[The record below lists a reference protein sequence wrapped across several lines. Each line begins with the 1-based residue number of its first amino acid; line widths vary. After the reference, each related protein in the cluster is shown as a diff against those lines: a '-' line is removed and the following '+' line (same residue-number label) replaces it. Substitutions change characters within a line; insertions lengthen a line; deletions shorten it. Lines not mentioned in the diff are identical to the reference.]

1 MIQSSLL
8 KSSVRLPGTGLHVA
22 IIMDGSGRWAER
34 RGWPRS
40 AGHRAGERAVRTVVE
55 AAAEAGIGTLTLFA
69 FSGANWRRPPA
80 EAARL
85 MEIFRGFFDG
95 QADAHREQGVRVNV
109 IGRRDRLPGALLA
122 AIERAE
128 RTAAAGSKL
137 HLRLA
142 IDYSAR
148 EAVLEAVARLASSSN
163 LGPRAFTQALAEAI
177 HEAAPAPE
185 IDLLIRTGGE
195 QRLSDCLLWEGA
207 FAELIFSDC
216 LWPDFGKPE
225 LAAALAEFHR
235 RERRFGGIS
244 EAIAG

>member
-8 KSSVRLPGTGLHVA
+8 KPLISPSGTGLHVA

-34 RGWPRS
+34 RGWPRL
-40 AGHRAGERAVRTVVE
+40 AGHRAGERAVRRVVE
-55 AAAEAGIGTLTLFA
+55 AAAVDGIRTLTLFA
-69 FSGANWRRPPA
+69 FSSANWRRPPA
-80 EAARL
+80 EAAHL
-85 MEIFRGFFDG
+85 MGIFRDFLEAG
-95 QADAHREQGVRVNV
+95 ANRYSRLGVRVSV
-109 IGRRDRLPGALLA
+109 IGRRDRLPGTLLA

-128 RTAAAGSKL
+128 RATAAGTGL
-137 HLRLA
+137 YLRLA

-148 EAVLEAVARLASSSN
+148 DALLEASARLAASSDRSPQGFA
-163 LGPRAFTQALAEAI
+163 LALAEAI
-177 HEAAPAPE
+177 HEATPAPD

-207 FAELIFSDC
+207 FAEIIFSDC
-216 LWPDFGKPE
+216 LWPDFGEAE

-235 RERRFGGIS
+235 RERRFGGVS